1 VEDFMSKEISK
12 MHEAQE
18 QYSGSVPGD
27 AEGARRA
34 TGASPGTAGAL
45 GPGQRWSL
53 RRKREVMLRLLRGES
68 LDAVSRELG
77 VPIYRLEAWR
87 DAALAAVDGA
97 LKSRK
102 GASKT
107 SVELDAALK
116 RVGELTMENELLRAR
131 CRAKAPLA
139 RRRSKS

>member
-1 VEDFMSKEISK
+1 MSKEVSE
-12 MHEAQE
+12 MNDTRE
-18 QYSGSVPGD
+18 QHQGSPPGE

-34 TGASPGTAGAL
+34 TGASPGGAGPL
-45 GPGQRWSL
+45 GPKQRWSL
-53 RRKREVMLRLLRGES
+53 RRKREVALRLLRGES

-87 DAALAAVDGA
+87 EAALAGVEAG

-102 GASKT
+102 GSGKVSA
-107 SVELDAALK
+107 ELDAALK
-116 RVGELTMENELLRAR
+116 RVGELTMENELLRVR

-139 RRRSKS
+139 RRRSKP

>member
-1 VEDFMSKEISK
+1 
-12 MHEAQE
+12 
-18 QYSGSVPGD
+18 
-27 AEGARRA
+27 
-34 TGASPGTAGAL
+34 
-45 GPGQRWSL
+45 
-53 RRKREVMLRLLRGES
+53 
-68 LDAVSRELG
+68 VSRELG

-87 DAALAAVDGA
+87 EAALAGVNGA

-139 RRRSKS
+139 RRRSKP